1 MNTPVTHAEHE
12 EFRKVMEAEN
22 KRLADENAQQN
33 KRIEVVEEN
42 VRQINALTVS
52 VEKMAVTMENMLAE
66 LGKQGERLEKLEK
79 EPAEAHRQIKM
90 AMVTAAIST
99 IMGAIIG
106 ALIMIL

>member
-12 EFRKVMEAEN
+12 EFRRVMEAEN